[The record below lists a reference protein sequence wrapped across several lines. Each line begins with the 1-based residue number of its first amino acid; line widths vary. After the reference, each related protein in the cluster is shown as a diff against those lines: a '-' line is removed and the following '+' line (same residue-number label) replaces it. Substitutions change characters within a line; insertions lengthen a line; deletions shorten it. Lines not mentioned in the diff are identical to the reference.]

1 MNRFERFDVP
11 FVPSQIAQ
19 PDGGSIVTLP
29 SAPRLNAEGGGSQ
42 AKTILAGVSGA
53 FALDLAM
60 IIPSAPDLP
69 ALRVVCQHRTSADVM
84 AVTEWS
90 IAVAP
95 SNLGVPPSLL
105 RSPRSRAA
113 MSFRHAG
120 HWSGMCEVAHT
131 PPKLLRPNYPARP
144 IKGQGIAR
152 WHQQKGL
159 FACYVGKAT
168 SADRRETSL
177 FGNGATKVTFIAALR
192 SRLISAI
199 TAMRT
204 IPWTQESTRY
214 LRMRSSAN
222 MTNDEL

>member
-19 PDGGSIVTLP
+19 PDGGSVVTAP
-29 SAPRLNAEGGGSQ
+29 SAPRLNAKGGGSQ
-42 AKTILAGVSGA
+42 AKTVPAGVSGA
-53 FALDLAM
+53 FALDVAM
-60 IIPSAPDLP
+60 IIPSFPDLP
-69 ALRVVCQHRTSADVM
+69 GLQNSVPAQHFGRCDGCHRMVDCRV
-84 AVTEWS
+84 W
-90 IAVAP
+90 
-95 SNLGVPPSLL
+95 PSLL

-113 MSFRHAG
+113 RSFRHAG

-131 PPKLLRPNYPARP
+131 PPKSFRTNYPARP

-152 WHQQKGL
+152 WHQRKGL

-192 SRLISAI
+192 SRLMSAI

-222 MTNDEL
+222 MTNDES